1 MNPSV
6 AETVDGFLDLVFP
19 PKCIVCGEI
28 NPHYLCAD
36 CIPLIAP
43 VSRPYCHRCG
53 HPLRGPRCRNCWGRV
68 RSFTAARAAG
78 DYTEVLREAIHA
90 FKYGGM
96 RQLADPLGHL
106 LYRYLAMQS
115 DIPWRRADLIAPVPI
130 HPTRQR
136 VRGYN
141 QSELLAE
148 RLSGMT
154 GLPLLIGGV
163 VRNRRTRPQVELSS
177 DMRRNNVRSAFSVL
191 DPSLV
196 KGKNILLV
204 DDVATTC
211 STIHECSLALVNAG
225 ALNVYVVC
233 VAFGA

>member
-1 MNPSV
+1 MTSP
-6 AETVDGFLDLVFP
+6 ALGTLDGLFDLLFP

-28 NPHYLCAD
+28 NPHYLCAS
-36 CIPLIAP
+36 CIPEIAP
-43 VSRPYCHRCG
+43 VPRPYCPQCG
-53 HPLRGPRCRNCWGRV
+53 HPIRGLNCRNCWNRV

-78 DYTEVLREAIHA
+78 DYSEVLRQSIHA

-96 RQLADPLGHL
+96 RQLADPLAHL
-106 LYRYLAMQS
+106 LYRYLTARA
-115 DIPWRRADLIAPVPI
+115 DIPWRRADFIAPVPI

-148 RLSGMT
+148 KLSGMT
-154 GLPLLIGGV
+154 GLPPLIGGV
-163 VRNRRTRPQVELSS
+163 VRNRRTRPQVELSG
-177 DMRRNNVRSAFSVL
+177 DQRRDNVRSAFSVP
-191 DPSLV
+191 DQALV

-211 STIHECSLALVNAG
+211 STIHECSLSLVTAG